1 MFSLYTVLLTLHI
14 LLVVLWVGAGVT
26 VQVITRMATD
36 NPNWPAIFYPF
47 AEKWFPAV
55 SGLTGLVGIGLW
67 IDGPWGAGEPWI
79 GIAVAGWLISSVVG
93 ATQLAPAVKR
103 WSEGDVAA
111 RAKFVKVAQFD
122 SLLLILII
130 ADMVMKPGL

>member
-1 MFSLYTVLLTLHI
+1 
-14 LLVVLWVGAGVT
+14 
-26 VQVITRMATD
+26 
-36 NPNWPAIFYPF
+36 
-47 AEKWFPAV
+47 
-55 SGLTGLVGIGLW
+55 VGIGLW

-93 ATQLAPAVKR
+93 ATQLGPAVKR
-103 WSEGDVAA
+103 WNEGDVAA